1 MEEIIH
7 DPEFKK
13 DVEDMRR
20 GLTNRENHWK
30 AAAMDGV
37 DRRVTPNGQSIPASA
52 PKIRL
57 HKIVSNEHRG
67 SPIPTSTNST
77 TDPSPRLHQGLSE
90 EEPEYNAP
98 NTPLKNT
105 IRTPTQSCLNAL
117 SSGPT
122 TSSADLSESSET
134 PFDTDVNVSTEV
146 SRLASDVI
154 ALTTDYA
161 TMELKVEAQVSTLTA
176 GLEAIVGR
184 VARIEANADTG
195 DRTPVTTS
203 LRAEISAD
211 LEAVVERVA
220 RIEANADTGD
230 RTPVTTPLRA
240 ELSSKDNV
248 QDHTKAR

>member
-1 MEEIIH
+1 
-7 DPEFKK
+7 
-13 DVEDMRR
+13 
-20 GLTNRENHWK
+20 
-30 AAAMDGV
+30 
-37 DRRVTPNGQSIPASA
+37 
-52 PKIRL
+52 
-57 HKIVSNEHRG
+57 
-67 SPIPTSTNST
+67 
-77 TDPSPRLHQGLSE
+77 
-90 EEPEYNAP
+90 
-98 NTPLKNT
+98 
-105 IRTPTQSCLNAL
+105 
-117 SSGPT
+117 
-122 TSSADLSESSET
+122 LSESSET